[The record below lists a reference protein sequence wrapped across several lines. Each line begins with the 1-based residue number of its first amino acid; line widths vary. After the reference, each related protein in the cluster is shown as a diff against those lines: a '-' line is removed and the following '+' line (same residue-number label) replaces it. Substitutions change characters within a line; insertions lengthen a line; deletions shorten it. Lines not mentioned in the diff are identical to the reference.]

1 MRIYDELE
9 RKKLFLKSFFFLS
22 GLLFASWASRIPTI
36 KSTLFLNDA
45 ELGTLLFILPI
56 GSLMGLPFSG
66 FLVSKFNTRK
76 LLLLSVFIQIITL
89 ICIGIAPNIYT
100 LATALFLFAFA
111 MRISNIAIN
120 TQSVNLQKLFDKP
133 IIGGFH
139 GIWSLGGIFGAGFTS
154 LFLIF
159 DVGIEFHFLSVSFI
173 SILIAFFSYPK
184 LLKGDKADKGNKL
197 IFGKPDPFIMR
208 LGLLT
213 FFAAICEGGMFDWS
227 GIYFKEILKTPVFTY
242 GYFTFLVFMAI
253 FRFAS
258 DFIVSKIGIAK
269 NYILSTLLIITGI
282 TISISLP
289 YFWFGIIG
297 FALVG
302 MGTASIFPMTL
313 SMAGKSTKYS
323 AGMGISI
330 IATYS
335 ILGML
340 LGPPLIGYLSHIF
353 NLKLAFILFAISG
366 AMFIP
371 ISKSLFKLEKY

>member
-1 MRIYDELE
+1 MELSGALE

-36 KSTLFLNDA
+36 KSELLLNDA
-45 ELGTLLFILPI
+45 ELGSLLFVLPI
-56 GSLMGLPFSG
+56 GSLIGLPFSG

-76 LLLLSVFIQIITL
+76 LIISSVILQILTL
-89 ICIGIAPNIYT
+89 ICIGLASNIYF
-100 LATALFLFAFA
+100 LAVALFFFAFA
-111 MRISNIAIN
+111 MRILNIAVN

-154 LFLIF
+154 LLLIMNVSIEIHFILVALISFLIA
-159 DVGIEFHFLSVSFI
+159 I
-173 SILIAFFSYPK
+173 FSYPN

-227 GIYFKEILKTPVFTY
+227 GIYFKEVLKTPVFTY

-258 DFIVSKIGIAK
+258 DLIVSKIGIAR
-269 NYILSTLLIITGI
+269 NYILSTILIVIGI
-282 TISISLP
+282 TISITLP

-313 SMAGKSTKYS
+313 GMAGKSTKYS

-330 IATYS
+330 IATYT

-340 LGPPLIGYLSHIF
+340 LGPPLIGYLSHVF

-371 ISKSLFKLEKY
+371 ISRSLFKLEKY

>member
-1 MRIYDELE
+1 V
-9 RKKLFLKSFFFLS
+9 
-22 GLLFASWASRIPTI
+22 WV
-36 KSTLFLNDA
+36 
-45 ELGTLLFILPI
+45 
-56 GSLMGLPFSG
+56 G
-66 FLVSKFNTRK
+66 F
-76 LLLLSVFIQIITL
+76 
-89 ICIGIAPNIYT
+89 APNIYS
-100 LATALFLFAFA
+100 LAIALFFFAFA
-111 MRISNIAIN
+111 MRILNIAVN
-120 TQSVNLQKLFDKP
+120 TQSVNLQKLFTKP

-139 GIWSLGGIFGAGFTS
+139 GIWSLGGIFGAGLTS
-154 LFLIF
+154 LFLIL
-159 DVGIEFHFLSVSFI
+159 DIGIEIHFLSVSCI
-173 SILIAFFSYPK
+173 SMIIAVFSYPK
-184 LLKGDKADKGNKL
+184 LLTGDKVDKGNKL

-208 LGLLT
+208 LGFLT

-227 GIYFKEILKTPVFTY
+227 GIYFKEVLKIPIFTY

-258 DFIVSKIGIAK
+258 DLIVAKIGIAR
-269 NYILSTLLIITGI
+269 NYILSAILIILGI
-282 TISISLP
+282 TISIALP

-313 SMAGKSTKYS
+313 SLAGKSTKYS

-330 IATYS
+330 VATYT

-353 NLKLAFILFAISG
+353 NLRLAFILFAVSG